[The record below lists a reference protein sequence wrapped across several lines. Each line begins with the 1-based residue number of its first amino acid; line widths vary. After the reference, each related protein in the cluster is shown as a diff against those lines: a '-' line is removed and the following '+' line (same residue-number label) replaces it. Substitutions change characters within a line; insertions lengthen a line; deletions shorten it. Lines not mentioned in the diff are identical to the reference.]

1 MKEINSDIYS
11 FIYFLAENNYKTNS
25 RVVKTDHLRT
35 FFDYLYTIK
44 HTIFTEPFKKIK
56 CERKN
61 KNSELNIKEIQFYPF
76 SRQEI
81 DELITNYNKKCKLTD
96 IRNNAIL
103 HLFLNCGLRQS
114 EVSNL
119 NIDDINLNE
128 SRFRIIGKGNKER
141 TGYLNKNTRIALEE
155 YLKIRK
161 EMDIQTNA
169 LFVSNYNERISS
181 TSLKRIVKIAYI
193 LSNIDDEIY
202 SVHTL
207 RHTCATLLYKTGI
220 NIKTIQILL
229 GHVQIDTTEIY
240 THLHNEEVQEA
251 MLGHPLSKFK
261 IHDALA
267 FVA

>member
-1 MKEINSDIYS
+1 M
-11 FIYFLAENNYKTNS
+11 
-25 RVVKTDHLRT
+25 
-35 FFDYLYTIK
+35 IK
-44 HTIFTEPFKKIK
+44 
-56 CERKN
+56 
-61 KNSELNIKEIQFYPF
+61 
-76 SRQEI
+76 
-81 DELITNYNKKCKLTD
+81 
-96 IRNNAIL
+96 
-103 HLFLNCGLRQS
+103 
-114 EVSNL
+114 
-119 NIDDINLNE
+119 

-141 TGYLNKNTRIALEE
+141 TGYLNENTRIALEE

-251 MLGHPLSKFK
+251 MSGHPLSKFK
-261 IHDALA
+261 ISDALA
-267 FVA
+267 FCI